1 MMDNEQFG
9 GRTDDDLFADDFE
22 PAGLEDQAPA
32 AIPVEEVQAQT
43 RDVPVHVEPKGEAGE
58 EVSAVE
64 PPVAPLQAQPH
75 KYLSQSRHNRPEKP
89 ARHSGSN
96 NHNNNNNS
104 HASRKQ
110 PTKAPAPATPAADA
124 SPPQALSAP
133 AAATAITTSVAP
145 PTAPKGPAASSSASN
160 TAPGA
165 PTAPAGAKYVSTNT
179 ASAVSEARLGS
190 GANPRTKLTDTELA
204 SKMEMMRILN
214 AEKTRRFEKE
224 QRDETAHAEALAKS
238 QAEQKRRR
246 AEEAVKR
253 RAAEEDQR
261 RLNDERAKNRER
273 KLNAMGQKEGGWD
286 EGKQERLVEE
296 ERKSFRGAH
305 GGVRGVRNGGGG
317 LAGSRYA
324 NAPDGNDADRRGG
337 DDGSYGGRG
346 RGGRGRGVG
355 RGGRGGGRGGRELFD
370 ANGDRAEDRNGDLSN
385 QSWASLR
392 EKDNRPRAPPKAEEF
407 PALPSSGNAPKKI
420 NTQAAPAT
428 TTSANPNPISIA
440 AEIPL
445 SPAIGKW
452 DDEMAA
458 MDAQATS

>member
-1 MMDNEQFG
+1 MDNEQFG

-22 PAGLEDQAPA
+22 PAAPEDQVPTATPA
-32 AIPVEEVQAQT
+32 EEVQVQSP
-43 RDVPVHVEPKGEAGE
+43 DVPVPVEPKGEV
-58 EVSAVE
+58 EVPVVE
-64 PPVAPLQAQPH
+64 PHAAPQQTQPH

-89 ARHSGSN
+89 ARHTNSN
-96 NHNNNNNS
+96 GHNNNSNS

-110 PTKAPAPATPAADA
+110 PTKAPAPATPSAANT
-124 SPPQALSAP
+124 SPPQAPSAP
-133 AAATAITTSVAP
+133 AAATTTTTSAAP
-145 PTAPKGPAASSSASN
+145 PTAPKGPAASSSAS
-160 TAPGA
+160 TAAPTA

-204 SKMEMMRILN
+204 SKMEKMRILN
-214 AEKTRRFEKE
+214 AEKTRLFEKA
-224 QRDETAHAEALAKS
+224 QRDESAHAEALAKS

-261 RLNDERAKNRER
+261 RLNEERAKNRER

-296 ERKSFRGAH
+296 ERKNFRGAH

-324 NAPDGNDADRRGG
+324 NSLDGNEVDRYGG

-346 RGGRGRGVG
+346 RGARGRGVG
-355 RGGRGGGRGGRELFD
+355 RGGRGGRGGRTLFD
-370 ANGDRAEDRNGDLSN
+370 ANGDRVEDRSGDLSS

-392 EKDNRPRAPPKAEEF
+392 EKDNKPKAPPKAEEF
-407 PALPSSGNAPKKI
+407 PALPSPSNAPKKI
-420 NTQAAPAT
+420 NTQTESATATPAA
-428 TTSANPNPISIA
+428 ANLTSIA

-458 MDAQATS
+458 MDAKTTS